1 MASIEA
7 EVRQY
12 ILDNFLFGRTEVE
25 LSSDVS
31 FLDLGIIDSTGVL
44 ELVTFLEDQYQIK
57 IGDEELVPANLDS
70 LKGIMRF
77 VEAKRSA
84 PANNGR

>member
-1 MASIEA
+1 MASIET

-12 ILDNFLFGRTEVE
+12 ILDNFLFGRTEVVV
-25 LSSDVS
+25 SGDAS

-70 LKGIMRF
+70 LNGITRF
-77 VEAKRSA
+77 VEAKRA
-84 PANNGR
+84 ATTDNGR

>member
-1 MASIEA
+1 MASIET

-12 ILDNFLFGRTEVE
+12 IFDNFLFGRTEVAV
-25 LSSDVS
+25 SSDAS

-70 LKGIMRF
+70 LNGITRF
-77 VEAKRSA
+77 VEAKRAASA
-84 PANNGR
+84 KNGR

>member
-7 EVRQY
+7 EVRQF

-25 LSSDVS
+25 VSSDAS

-44 ELVTFLEDQYQIK
+44 ELVTFLEDKYQIK
-57 IGDEELVPANLDS
+57 IEDEELVPANLDS
-70 LKGIMRF
+70 LNGITRF
-77 VEAKRSA
+77 VEAKRAASA
-84 PANNGR
+84 DDRR

>member
-1 MASIEA
+1 MASIET

-12 ILDNFLFGRTEVE
+12 VLDNFLFGRTEVE
-25 LSSDVS
+25 VSSDAS

-44 ELVTFLEDQYQIK
+44 ELVTFLEDKYQIK
-57 IGDEELVPANLDS
+57 IEDEELVPANLDS
-70 LKGIMRF
+70 LKGITRF
-77 VEAKRSA
+77 VEAKRAA

>member
-1 MASIEA
+1 MASIET

-25 LSSDVS
+25 LSSDAS

-44 ELVTFLEDQYQIK
+44 ELVTFLEDKYQIK
-57 IGDEELVPANLDS
+57 IEDEELVPANLDS
-70 LKGIMRF
+70 LKGITQF
-77 VEAKRSA
+77 VEARRAASA
-84 PANNGR
+84 DDRR

>member
-1 MASIEA
+1 MASIET

-25 LSSDVS
+25 VSSDAS

-44 ELVTFLEDQYQIK
+44 ALVTFLEDQYQIK

-70 LKGIMRF
+70 LNGITRF
-77 VEAKRSA
+77 VEAKRAASA
-84 PANNGR
+84 DNGR

>member
-1 MASIEA
+1 MASIET

-25 LSSDVS
+25 VSSDAS

-70 LKGIMRF
+70 LNGITRF
-77 VEAKRSA
+77 VEAKRAASA
-84 PANNGR
+84 DNGR

>member
-1 MASIEA
+1 MALIEK

-12 ILDNFLFGRTEVE
+12 ILDNFLFGRTDVE
-25 LSSDVS
+25 LSSDAS

-70 LKGIMRF
+70 LKGITRF
-77 VEAKRSA
+77 VEAKRMA
-84 PANNGR
+84 PSDNGR